1 VNDET
6 AILITGSSRGLGRAL
21 AELYTSQGLTVFG
34 CSRSKVSFKH
44 ESDHHITVNISNEEG
59 VNTLFTELSKYGVRP
74 GVLINNAGSKR
85 DSLALM
91 ATLEQA
97 QDMMS
102 SNFFGAFLV
111 MREAAKL
118 MKRSRYGRIVNISS
132 MAVPLASVGN
142 GLYAATKAA
151 VEQFSQSL
159 SREFSRDDITVNT
172 VGVSVF
178 EDSTMVQHIDP
189 TALKKARGNL
199 LKPSALTVREISH
212 AINFFANP
220 KARNITG
227 QTVYFG
233 GVR

>member
-1 VNDET
+1 VNDKT

-21 AELYTSQGLTVFG
+21 AELYTNQGLTVFG
-34 CSRSKVSFKH
+34 CSRSEVDFKH
-44 ESDHHITVNISNEEG
+44 EGYHHIVMDISTEEG
-59 VNTLFTELSKYGVRP
+59 VNALFTELSKYDVRP
-74 GVLINNAGSKR
+74 DVLINNAGTKR
-85 DSLALM
+85 DSVALL

-118 MKRSRYGRIVNISS
+118 MKRARFGRIVNISS
-132 MAVPLASVGN
+132 MAVPLAGIGN

-159 SREFSRDDITVNT
+159 SREFARDDITVNT
-172 VGVSVF
+172 IGVSVF
-178 EDSTMVQHIDP
+178 EDSTMVQDIDP
-189 TALKKARGNL
+189 TILKKARGNL
-199 LKPSALTVREISH
+199 LKPSALSVREISH
-212 AINFFANP
+212 AINFFADP